1 MVERSNGRIEAVLQG
16 HHARPGENPEATPR
30 RYVWLTNQQFTQ
42 SALGSRSP
50 LQAMQDW
57 HKVVP
62 QLFGKQA
69 CDVPGWDALRASALA
84 CDAVTLE

>member
-1 MVERSNGRIEAVLQG
+1 VLQG
-16 HHARPGENPEATPR
+16 HHARPGEDLATTPR
-30 RYVWLTNQQFTQ
+30 RPVRLCARKLPQP
-42 SALGSRSP
+42 ALGRMSP
-50 LQAMQDW
+50 LQAMKDW
-57 HKVVP
+57 HRVVP